1 MVERSRLR
9 AAVTARDTV
18 LAPLCLDPLAA
29 RLCEELGFGAG
40 YLSGG
45 ALGYSLAVS
54 EALLSVSELAAAVS
68 AIAKRSGLP
77 LVADIGVGFGDPV
90 HVSRAVWELESAG
103 AAAVEVEDQ
112 VAPKRVSHHR
122 GIEHLIPTAEM
133 VAKIDVAVA
142 TRQDPDLLVIA
153 RTGAVRHEG
162 FDAALERGRAF
173 FEAGADLVL
182 LSPRHEEEWR
192 AAPKELPGP
201 LAVLSRLDARKPA
214 EWRELGYALVLDP
227 FTGQVVAFD
236 ALQRAYRAQLDGGPV
251 GRSAEELDAVYRR
264 LPAVAGLEAFY
275 DIERATT
282 EPGT

>member
-1 MVERSRLR
+1 MAERSRLR
-9 AAVTARDTV
+9 AAVAARQTV

-29 RLCEELGFGAG
+29 RLCEELGFEAG

-54 EALLSVSELAAAVS
+54 EALLTVSELAGAVS
-68 AIAKRSGLP
+68 AITKRSALS

-90 HVSRAVWELESAG
+90 HVSRAVWELEAAG
-103 AAAVEVEDQ
+103 ASAVELEDQ

-122 GIEHLIPTAEM
+122 GIEHLIPTTDM
-133 VAKIDVAVA
+133 MAKIRVAVA
-142 TRQDPDLLVIA
+142 TRKDPDLLVIA

-162 FDAALERGRAF
+162 FQAALERGRAF
-173 FEAGADLVL
+173 FAAGADLVL
-182 LSPRHEEEWR
+182 LSPQQEEEWR
-192 AAPKELPGP
+192 AATNELPGP
-201 LAVLSRLDARKPA
+201 LAVLSRLDARTPA

-227 FTGQVVAFD
+227 FTGQVAAFD
-236 ALQRAYRAQLDGGPV
+236 ALQRAYQAQLE
-251 GRSAEELDAVYRR
+251 GRGLERSREELEAVYRR
-264 LPAVAGLEAFY
+264 LPAVAGLEALY

>member
-1 MVERSRLR
+1 MGDRNRLR
-9 AAVTARDTV
+9 AAVAAGEV
-18 LAPLCLDPLAA
+18 VFAPLCLDPLAA

-68 AIAKRSGLP
+68 AITKRSDLSI
-77 LVADIGVGFGDPV
+77 VADIGVGFGDPV
-90 HVSRAVWELESAG
+90 HVSRAVWELEAAG
-103 AAAVEVEDQ
+103 AAAVELEDQ

-122 GIEHLIPTAEM
+122 GIEHLIPTEEM
-133 VAKIDVAVA
+133 VAKLRVAVA
-142 TRQDPDLLVIA
+142 ARRDQDLMVIA

-162 FDAALERGRAF
+162 FEAALERGRAF
-173 FEAGADLVL
+173 FETGADLVL
-182 LSPRHEEEWR
+182 LSPQSEEQWR
-192 AAPKELPGP
+192 AAPRELPGP
-201 LAVLSRLDARKPA
+201 VAVLARLDARAPG

-236 ALQRAYRAQLDGGPV
+236 ALRRAYQAQLDGKRPE
-251 GRSAEELDAVYRR
+251 RSQELDAVYRQ
-264 LPAVAGLEAFY
+264 LPAIAGLEALY

>member
-1 MVERSRLR
+1 MAERSRLR
-9 AAVTARDTV
+9 AAVSARETV

-29 RLCEELGFGAG
+29 RLCEELGFEAG

-54 EALLSVSELAAAVS
+54 EALLSVSELAGAVS
-68 AIAKRSGLP
+68 AITKRSGLS

-90 HVSRAVWELESAG
+90 HVARAVWELEAAG
-103 AAAVEVEDQ
+103 ASAVELEDQ

-122 GIEHLIPTAEM
+122 GIEHLIPTTEM
-133 VAKIDVAVA
+133 MAKIRVAVA
-142 TRQDPDLLVIA
+142 TRNDPDLLVIA

-162 FDAALERGRAF
+162 FEAAVARGRAF
-173 FEAGADLVL
+173 FAAGADLVL

-192 AAPKELPGP
+192 AATRELPGP
-201 LAVLSRLDARKPA
+201 LAVLSRLDARTPA
-214 EWRELGYALVLDP
+214 EWHELGYALVLDP
-227 FTGQVVAFD
+227 FTGQAAAFD
-236 ALQRAYRAQLDGGPV
+236 ALQRAYKAQLE
-251 GRSAEELDAVYRR
+251 GRSLDRSPDELEAVYRR

>member
-1 MVERSRLR
+1 MGDRRRLG
-9 AAVTARDTV
+9 AAVSSRETV

-29 RLCEELGFGAG
+29 RLCEELGFDTG

-68 AIAKRSGLP
+68 AITKRSGISV
-77 LVADIGVGFGDPV
+77 VADIGVGFGDPV
-90 HVSRAVWELESAG
+90 HVARAVWELEGAG
-103 AAAVEVEDQ
+103 AAAVELEDQ

-122 GIEHLIPTAEM
+122 GIEHLIPTSDM
-133 VAKIDVAVA
+133 LAKIRVAVA
-142 TRQDPDLLVIA
+142 TRHDPDLLIIA

-173 FEAGADLVL
+173 FGAGADVVL
-182 LSPRHEEEWR
+182 LSPQHEEQWR
-192 AAPKELPGP
+192 AATRELPGP
-201 LAVLSRLDARKPA
+201 VAVLSRLDARLPA
-214 EWRELGYALVLDP
+214 EWRQLGYALVLDP
-227 FTGQVVAFD
+227 FTGQAVAFD
-236 ALQRAYRAQLDGGPV
+236 ALNRAYRAQLE
-251 GRSAEELDAVYRR
+251 GRGLERSQAELEAVYRR
-264 LPAVAGLEAFY
+264 LPAVAGLEALY